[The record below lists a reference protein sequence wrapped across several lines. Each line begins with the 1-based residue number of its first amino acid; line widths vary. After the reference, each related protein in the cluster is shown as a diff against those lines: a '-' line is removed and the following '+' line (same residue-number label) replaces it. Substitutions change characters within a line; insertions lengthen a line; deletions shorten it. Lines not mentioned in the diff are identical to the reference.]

1 MKRKVKISELKAKLS
16 EHLRHVRK
24 RHTITVM
31 DRDTPVAEIV
41 PLPKESGRPKIKFVS
56 QPEPG
61 LKLGSLRLKPSNP
74 PIDIDVV
81 ELLMEMRRDREP

>member
-24 RHTITVM
+24 GHTITVM
-31 DRDTPVAEIV
+31 DRDTPIAEIV
-41 PLPKESGRPKIKFVS
+41 PLPKENDKPKIKFVS

-61 LKLGSLRLKPSNP
+61 LRLGDLRFKPIDP
-74 PIDIDVV
+74 PIDVDVV
-81 ELLMEMRRDREP
+81 EILMEMRRDRM